1 MDFRRYKKIPHGSAK
16 HHWAIWHNVP
26 EKQRQWNE
34 RKIAR
39 QKGGSIEH
47 SATPA
52 GTRGCRKIRPKSRK
66 VWQTFWRPHRVIV
79 KSYMFNVRPHP
90 DLFGLIFSLQ
100 HDFKQVINMVD
111 SATRYIGRFKT
122 ELLVSLALSWAT
134 ITFNGK
140 NSRPKVSR
148 TRVLFFSLCLTL
160 RHLRTSLNL
169 SIVPWQGTS
178 PDTPGLLRGLKET
191 VPENTAQDA
200 CRDFPSGPVMKTL
213 SSQCRG
219 TVSIPGQGTKIPHTR
234 WHGKK
239 NKRKCSHTGP
249 SLMNVSNF
257 NYVKLHVLVS
267 ERAFIECLL

>member
-148 TRVLFFSLCLTL
+148 TRVLFFPSVWCWDIYGPPWTSASSPGKGRAPIPQDYSEDWRKQCLKTL
-160 RHLRTSLNL
+160 RKMLAGTSLV
-169 SIVPWQGTS
+169 VPWWRLWAPSAG
-178 PDTPGLLRGLKET
+178 
-191 VPENTAQDA
+191 AQ
-200 CRDFPSGPVMKTL
+200 FPSLVKEL
-213 SSQCRG
+213 RSH
-219 TVSIPGQGTKIPHTR
+219 IPGGMAKKIKESARTQVPLWWMLATSIMWSFMFWSQKEH
-234 WHGKK
+234 
-239 NKRKCSHTGP
+239 
-249 SLMNVSNF
+249 L
-257 NYVKLHVLVS
+257 
-267 ERAFIECLL
+267 